1 MILRNKRRE
10 EASAATEQTFPL
22 TEMQKFMLPTL
33 TDPDCVLRFK
43 QFFYQVQGLRI
54 KPGVTPRRIERG
66 LKKLAKRHDVLR
78 LAFRKSEDSGEWRG
92 TLLPVDDIKLTVED
106 YGTMSPEE
114 ERTLSWRM
122 SSARARKGASAWT

>member
-43 QFFYQVQGLRI
+43 QFFYQVRQINNPSYVR
-54 KPGVTPRRIERG
+54 
-66 LKKLAKRHDVLR
+66 
-78 LAFRKSEDSGEWRG
+78 
-92 TLLPVDDIKLTVED
+92 
-106 YGTMSPEE
+106 
-114 ERTLSWRM
+114 
-122 SSARARKGASAWT
+122 